1 MPTLL
6 ADCIRAAT
14 PDVFETI
21 HEPGVALTL
30 WERTPPQ
37 DVAKFLSTF
46 VDSGAPLAL
55 DFKLGPGDSCKVH
68 EAVRTHF
75 GGHIT
80 APELNVLFDDVD
92 RLVTL
97 FRAASESDAVR
108 VRLHRVVDAAC
119 ALFHADTLSMR
130 LLCTYHGAGTEWV
143 SNADADRAQLGSR
156 GRTIRKA
163 NRAIVPDPNAIQAM
177 QPWHVAIFKGRKY
190 PGGEHIALIH
200 RSAPQCCEDHAR
212 IRLVLDTSDSGY

>member
-1 MPTLL
+1 MTTIVS
-6 ADCIRAAT
+6 DCVRANT
-14 PDVFETI
+14 PDVFKEI

-30 WERTPPQ
+30 WERTPAPST
-37 DVAKFLSTF
+37 AAFLARLVET
-46 VDSGAPLAL
+46 GAPLAL
-55 DFKLGPGDSCKVH
+55 DFKLESGDSCKVH
-68 EAVRTHF
+68 ETVRTHF
-75 GGHIT
+75 GGHI
-80 APELNVLFDDVD
+80 AEPEINLLLDDVD

-97 FRAASESDAVR
+97 FRAASESEVVR
-108 VRLHRVVDAAC
+108 VRFHRVVDAAC
-119 ALFHADTLSMR
+119 ALFHADTLSLR

-143 SNADADRAQLGSR
+143 ANADADRAQLGSR

-190 PGGEHIALIH
+190 SGGEHVALIH

-212 IRLVLDTSDSGY
+212 IRLVLDTADSTY